1 MHTHQETRDIRT
13 AFFVNLGFAALEVVG
28 GVWTNSMAIVSDAL
42 HDFVD
47 TLSLGLSWYL
57 GGYSQRK
64 EDARYSYGYRRFSM
78 LAALINVVVLLAGT
92 LLILSEALPRL
103 WQPEPTNARGMTLL
117 AVVGIVANG
126 LAALRVRGGKSL
138 NAQIVTWHLFEDV
151 LGWLAVLVVGVIL
164 LFWDVRILDPLL
176 SIAIALYVLYNVVVQ
191 LKKTLALFLQAVPGG
206 VDIDEIERKLLE
218 ADKVQSVH
226 HTHVWSLD
234 GEHHVLTTHVVV
246 DEGTTRDEVCQ
257 IKAYVWTL
265 VEDFDLEHVTVDVE
279 YVGESCMLS
288 PS

>member
-92 LLILSEALPRL
+92 LLILSEAIPRL
-103 WQPEPTNARGMTLL
+103 WQPEPTNARGMALL

-138 NAQIVTWHLFEDV
+138 NAQVVTWHLFEDV
-151 LGWLAVLVVGVIL
+151 LGWLAVLVVGIIL

-191 LKKTLALFLQAVPGG
+191 LRKTLALFLQAVPGG

-218 ADKVQSVH
+218 ADKVQGVH

-246 DEGTTRDEVCQ
+246 DEDTTRDEVCQ
-257 IKAYVWTL
+257 IKAYLWTL
-265 VEDFDLEHVTVDVE
+265 VEDLDVEHVTVDVE